1 MNTREKSEI
10 RELTAAEL
18 EEATGGTCAKGTH
31 FKTAS
36 LSSRGTQ
43 DTPST
48 PVGIIAVL
56 VGM

>member
-10 RELTAAEL
+10 HELTATEL
-18 EEATGGTCAKGTH
+18 EEATGGTCAKGAH
-31 FKTAS
+31 FKTAP
-36 LSSRGTQ
+36 LSSRSTQ

-56 VGM
+56 IGM